1 MQSKRAHFILIIFL
15 LSVGFSSAQQ
25 ASQTISTGFVTDTL
39 CGAKGANEFHTDCA
53 KRSVASGKAKYAL
66 YDDRARR
73 FYIIDGSASLTTRP
87 QGTIEQ
93 YLGQRVRIT
102 GTLSASP
109 LRNADEMLAPDS
121 TAGLK
126 DTSGN
131 APRSSDPARVQR
143 HARAKDSTPIG
154 GVLTV
159 SSIELAPL
167 PNP

>member
-1 MQSKRAHFILIIFL
+1 MKVAWRVTI
-15 LSVGFSSAQQ
+15 VGLTGLFTCVSIGAQL
-25 ASQTISTGFVTDTL
+25 AGTIAATGFVTDTL

-73 FYIIDGSASLTTRP
+73 LYIIEP
-87 QGTIEQ
+87 QSTAEQ

-109 LRNADEMLAPDS
+109 LRNAGEMLAPDS
-121 TAGLK
+121 TAGQIDRNTGSLPPP
-126 DTSGN
+126 TGS
-131 APRSSDPARVQR
+131 PRVQR

-154 GVLTV
+154 GTFTI

-167 PNP
+167 PTQ